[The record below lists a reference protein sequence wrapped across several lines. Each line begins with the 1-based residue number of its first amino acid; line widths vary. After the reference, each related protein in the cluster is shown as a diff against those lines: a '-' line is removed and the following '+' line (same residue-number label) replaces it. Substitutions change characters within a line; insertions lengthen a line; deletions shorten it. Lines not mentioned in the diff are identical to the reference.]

1 MPNAF
6 NSSQIKSALGWSNSF
21 DRDAAYPL
29 DKAAWFGSYE
39 AAAAAAQTAVEVGST
54 ASKYYFG
61 MPIFVFDGTTASQYQ
76 IQGDKSLKE
85 VGSATLGDEK
95 SIALEDGVLSLKNF
109 GKKYW
114 AYQAGEDGSPGT
126 YTETDGWTAPLEPK
140 VRLVSEG
147 VYELAWYQP
156 NPTTVEGL
164 QSAISD
170 LQATVGNMYQKTDVY
185 NKTEIDGMLE
195 WGTIE

>member
-1 MPNAF
+1 MAEFGTLNFSVAF
-6 NSSQIKSALGWSNSF
+6 NPTSAF
-21 DRDAAYPL
+21 PL
-29 DKAAWFGSYE
+29 DARYYFDSLESAQ
-39 AAAAAAQTAVEVGST
+39 AAAAAAVEVGS
-54 ASKYYFG
+54 A
-61 MPIFVFDGTTASQYQ
+61 DGTYHYGENVAVVEDGAAKLYI
-76 IQGDKSLKE
+76 IQPNKTLTE
-85 VGSATLGDEK
+85 VGSATLGDDK
-95 SIALEDGVLSLKNF
+95 SITLSEGVLSLKNF
-109 GKKYW
+109 GVKYW
-114 AYQAGEDGSPGT
+114 AYQAGEDGAPGT
-126 YTETDGWTAPLEPK
+126 YVETSGWTAPLEPK

-185 NKTEIDGMLE
+185 NKTEIDAMLE